1 MGKARNTADLAVPSN
16 AHSKTALNIKLGQ
29 LTNVG
34 AGTQGPN
41 TNTNSITASTGSG
54 VEGTINAATM
64 YTSTMNNT
72 SWGSGTAF
80 TAKPACFFMQT
91 DEMSG
96 ANVSLIRDWVQ
107 VANATQFAL
116 CVSMNEN
123 VARQIPTVDYVAFQD
138 TTSY

>member
-1 MGKARNTADLAVPSN
+1 MSNARSTADLAVPSN

-41 TNTNSITASTGSG
+41 TNTNLITDSSGSG
-54 VEGTINAATM
+54 VEGAINPATM

-72 SWGSGTAF
+72 SWGSGTSF

-91 DEMSG
+91 DEISS
-96 ANVSLIRDWVQ
+96 ANVSLIRDWVH

-123 VARQIPTVDYVAFQD
+123 VARQIPTVDYIAFQD